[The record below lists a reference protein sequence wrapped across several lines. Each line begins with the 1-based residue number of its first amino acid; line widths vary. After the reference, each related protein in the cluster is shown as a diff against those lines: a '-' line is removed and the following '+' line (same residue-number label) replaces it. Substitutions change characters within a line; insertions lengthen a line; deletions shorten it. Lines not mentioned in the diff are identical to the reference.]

1 MNCKNCNSPLP
12 EGTVFCPNCGQKS
25 EEAVTPMVPEQPVV
39 TEPVT
44 NAQPEVLTVEKEV
57 SEAASVVNQTAP
69 TPEPIQPAPV
79 STNVPEKKSSKV
91 GLIIVIIILG
101 LLVLGLGGF
110 IAYKYLFPG
119 ITPTPE
125 PTPTV
130 TPTPEP
136 TPTTT
141 TEEDYMVVGNSTLG
155 YLKLP
160 GKWTKGSVSGAAE
173 TAIQYVDD
181 ATIASTAKGSYIVTL
196 NVWKEKPDA
205 TTAKYA
211 ADQEANYYNLYDSD
225 ATNISVE
232 QVKLGTLDAYKL
244 SVQYK
249 SDSVWVI
256 SWYIDGADGLVH
268 IIQVEGLDLTNDYFK
283 IPETFSFTEIK

>member
-1 MNCKNCNSPLP
+1 MNCKNCNSPLS
-12 EGTVFCPNCGQKS
+12 EGATFCPICGQQV
-25 EEAVTPMVPEQPVV
+25 EETPVV
-39 TEPVT
+39 SNDPII
-44 NAQPEVLTVEKEV
+44 NGGPEVLEVEKEV
-57 SEAASVVNQTAP
+57 SNAASVVNQTAP
-69 TPEPIQPAPV
+69 EVTPIMPAPVITPEPQ
-79 STNVPEKKSSKV
+79 KKSNI

-101 LLVLGLGGF
+101 VLVLALGGF
-110 IAYKYLFPG
+110 IAYKYIFPK
-119 ITPTPE
+119 TETPE
-125 PTPTV
+125 PTPTTTTTTTTT
-130 TPTPEP
+130 TPT

-181 ATIASTAKGSYIVTL
+181 ATVASTAKGSYIVTL

-249 SDSVWVI
+249 SDNVWVI